1 LLWLPTNW
9 NISQSNLTVILYKE
23 KLFYHK
29 VIMSL
34 IIYLIFIW
42 DEVKLSEIIDLF
54 IKEWSNFNNKDY
66 VMIHLKKNRY

>member
-1 LLWLPTNW
+1 MLWLPTNW